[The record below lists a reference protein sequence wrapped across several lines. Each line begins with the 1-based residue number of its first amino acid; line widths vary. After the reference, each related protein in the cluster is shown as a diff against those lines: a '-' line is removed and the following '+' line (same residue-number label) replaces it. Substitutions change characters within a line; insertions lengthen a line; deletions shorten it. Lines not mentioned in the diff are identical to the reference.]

1 MAKNTMSVDKRA
13 PEYKDADRKATHE
26 PTIPAA
32 RARQGVTRHNIRYV
46 LGFSIAG
53 SLSRS

>member
-53 SLSRS
+53 SVSRS